1 MVSLL
6 YGEFTCYLSIRSC
19 KRFVLVISDYN

>member
-1 MVSLL
+1 MGSVL
-6 YGEFTCYLSIRSC
+6 YGETACYLSIRSS